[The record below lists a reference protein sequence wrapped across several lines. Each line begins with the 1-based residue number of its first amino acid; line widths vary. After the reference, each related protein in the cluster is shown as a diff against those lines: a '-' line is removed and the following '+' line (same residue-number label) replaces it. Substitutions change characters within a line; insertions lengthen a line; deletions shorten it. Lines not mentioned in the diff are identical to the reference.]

1 MEPRS
6 VLVVEDEPLLRELM
20 AAALESRGFIA
31 FTAATA
37 ADAKRAFQ
45 RNDPDGVIID
55 VDLGM
60 GPNGFDLADVLRRLV
75 PQVPIVFLTNL
86 PDPRFADRDAE
97 GIGSGIAYLRKSAVS
112 DIDALVAS
120 LDATLRGDSDAELR
134 HDRDR
139 RRPLGNLTRKQV
151 AVLRLLAD
159 GKSNAQIAEVRGTTV
174 KAVEDTI
181 HRISMALGVE
191 TSLTGNSRVTIAR
204 RYLLTMTG
212 RDARPLAPDGPG

>member
-20 AAALESRGFIA
+20 AAALEARGFIVY
-31 FTAATA
+31 TAATA

-45 RNDPDGVIID
+45 RSDPDGVIID

-60 GPNGFDLADVLRRLV
+60 GPNGFDLADVLRRLT
-75 PQVPIVFLTNL
+75 PEVPIVFLTNL
-86 PDPRFADRDAE
+86 PDPRFADREVD
-97 GIGSGIAYLRKSAVS
+97 GMPQGIAYLRKAAVS
-112 DIDALVAS
+112 EIDALVAA
-120 LDATLRGDSDAELR
+120 LDSTLRGIPGEDLR

-139 RRPLGNLTRKQV
+139 RRPLGLLTRKQV

-159 GKSNAQIAEVRGTTV
+159 GKSNAQIAQVRGTTV

-181 HRISMALGVE
+181 HRISIVLGFDPSVQ
-191 TSLTGNSRVTIAR
+191 GNARVAIAR
-204 RYLLTMTG
+204 RYLLTVSG
-212 RDARPLAPDGPG
+212 RGGDSFASDQPT

>member
-6 VLVVEDEPLLRELM
+6 VLVVEDEPLLRELI
-20 AAALESRGFIA
+20 ASALESKGFVV

-45 RNDPDGVIID
+45 SNDPDGLIID

-60 GPNGFDLADVLRRLV
+60 GPNGFDLADVLRRIT
-75 PQVPIVFLTNL
+75 PDVPILFLTNL
-86 PDPRFADRDAE
+86 PDPRFVDRDAD
-97 GIGSGIAYLRKSAVS
+97 GIPPGVSYLRKASVS
-112 DIDALVAS
+112 DIDTLVEAL
-120 LDATLRGDSDAELR
+120 DTTLRGVQGDDLR

-159 GKSNAQIAEVRGTTV
+159 GKTNAQIAEARGTTI

-181 HRISMALGVE
+181 HRISIVLGFDPKVN
-191 TSLTGNSRVTIAR
+191 GNARVTIAR
-204 RYLLTMTG
+204 RYLLTLTG
-212 RDARPLAPDGPG
+212 RQEGSREGEDQ